1 MAILV
6 TGCFGYIGA
15 ICSKILLEQGYDV
28 VGIDNL
34 SRSRQRAE
42 LEGLTFYQS
51 CIQDDVIEEIVSKHK
66 IDTVMHFAA
75 FIEVAESVQKPELYY
90 QNNYLKT
97 KHFVDKLYE
106 LGVKQFI
113 FSSTAAVYGAPIN
126 NEPLRED
133 SELKPINPYGE
144 NKLAVEKYLQ
154 EKSASSDFKYI
165 ILRYFNV
172 AGAYG
177 ELGEEHDPETHL
189 IPIAL
194 DALLGQRQ
202 GFKIFG
208 NDYDTPD
215 GTAVRDYVHVV
226 DLARAHIR
234 ALGLFQNKLGLNEA
248 YNLGYKRG
256 FSILEILNA
265 IERVAGKSVA
275 AEQADRRAGDPDALV
290 ADNSK
295 ALEIGLLQPEFD
307 SIDKIIEDALAHRV
321 KFHASKAK
329 AL

>member
-15 ICSKILLEQGYDV
+15 ICSKLLLEQGYEV

-42 LEGLTFYQS
+42 LEGMTFYQS
-51 CIQDDVIEEIVSKHK
+51 CIQDDVIEEIVTKHE

-75 FIEVAESVQKPELYY
+75 FIEVAESVEKPELYY
-90 QNNYLKT
+90 ENNYLKT
-97 KHFVDKLYE
+97 KSFIDKLAE
-106 LGVKQFI
+106 LGVKQFV
-113 FSSTAAVYGAPIN
+113 FSSTAAVYGMPAG

-133 SELKPINPYGE
+133 RPLEPINPYGE

-154 EKSASSDFKYI
+154 EKSSRSDFKYI
-165 ILRYFNV
+165 AFRYFNV

-208 NDYDTPD
+208 SDYDTAD

-226 DLARAHIR
+226 DLARSHIN
-234 ALGLFQNKLGLNEA
+234 ALALFQEERGLNEA
-248 YNLGYKRG
+248 YNLGYKHG
-256 FSILEILNA
+256 FSILEILEA
-265 IERVAGKSVA
+265 IERVAGKPVP
-275 AEQADRRAGDPDALV
+275 AEQAERRAGDPDALV
-290 ADNSK
+290 ADNTK

-321 KFHASKAK
+321 KFHANKAK